1 MLKRMLDSL
10 RQPSLRLTIIA
21 IVFIVLVPTLGVVMA
36 TLFNTSQSFHEAS
49 KRQLLETARTVA
61 RSTAN
66 ELELTSS
73 VLLNLA
79 ELHADAEGPSRRGAT
94 SFANGTYDLYS
105 LNGGQGHWQFVDEL
119 PQSPQVQQ
127 LVTAA
132 AQSGRPQVSDILDA
146 SHPSESMKVVMAVP
160 EISGTAQVRVA
171 TLVTSPGDLIHSLS
185 KHGESN
191 LSVIIAITD
200 GAGRILGRSVDGE
213 RFIGKPV
220 PDWQRLLDL
229 GQDSGT
235 FKAQTLEG
243 QQIVFAFQRIAGT
256 PGWVAVVGE
265 SATSFD
271 KRWQQP
277 IEVMLIASAVTI
289 LFALSLA
296 LFIAQRALKP
306 IRSLADRAKLIA
318 AGQSAS
324 ARSIE
329 ELPPSFVAEFETLR
343 LSLDEADKALHRS
356 LLESRQAATL
366 AEEKNLA
373 LRAAERQAKLG
384 HWSLDVQSG
393 RLTGSEMLSV
403 LYGDEDDPGVLSVKG
418 LEQRLEPESMQ
429 RIRLAAQHCIATGE
443 PYAMEVVHR
452 RIDGS
457 SFAAYVHATASKNA
471 KGEVVKITGTLQ
483 DISERKE
490 HRDRLSALADNLPSG
505 VIFRMERDAQRHL
518 ALTFLSAGLES
529 LTGLSVSEILASP
542 QKLTAAISADA
553 IAHLMQALRYSD
565 EPGTVLDERF
575 SLQTAY
581 GHSIWIHCRAALRMT
596 GAGVAVWDGIAQ
608 DVTAAREAE
617 AALRTAKEAAESA
630 ERAKSDFLATMSH
643 EIRTPMNSVIGM
655 ARLAM
660 RTDLDAKQRNYLE
673 KINESANVLLNLIND
688 ILDFSKIEAGGLA
701 LEGEAFRLESVLET
715 VSSVTALRAD
725 EKGLEITFAIDPDT
739 PGWLKGDSLRLGQ
752 VITNLLGNAIKF
764 TDKGD
769 VVVSA
774 SPLRDEKGVCRKL
787 LFSVRDSGI
796 GMTAEQMRN
805 LFLPF
810 TQAQT
815 DIARRYGGTGL
826 GLAISKRLVEM
837 MGGEIWVESEWRQGS
852 TFFFT
857 IRMDEVLPDA
867 GEQRMRS
874 QAALSLKGR
883 RILVVDDN
891 ASARLALSD
900 MVEGFGMQA
909 TVAQSGQEALQ
920 VLQMESGAARPFDIV
935 LLDWRMPGMDGVE
948 TARHIKADA
957 QLEQMPAVLMVT
969 AYGQE
974 AMMQASAGMGLQG
987 VLLKPVTQSVMF
999 NTLLA
1004 VFCGSAGGELLG
1016 QKPAYVLSD
1025 VSAYA
1030 ALRGKRVLV
1039 ADDNALNR
1047 EVAMD
1052 FLEYVGVQVITA
1064 VDGLDAIAQLQRHE
1078 VDAVLMDIH
1087 MPEMDGLDATREI
1100 RKHPRWA
1107 HLPIIALTA
1116 QARSEDQLLSR
1127 EAGMNGHLTK
1137 PIDEAALYATLLELC
1152 AAVPEHGDDRSLIQG
1167 DAAQPAVIEQTFRRL
1182 PASPERKAR
1191 LLQGFLN
1198 DFESLPQRFEDLLVE
1213 SRWLDI
1219 AELVHQIK
1227 GSAGYLNAE
1236 QLCAVAD
1243 VIERAGRSNNRDV
1256 VLDLAPQF
1264 VQLVHECLA
1273 LVRQVLAQMRS
1284 TPVENNAV
1292 ESRNQDAEVTAVL
1305 EQAMPLV
1312 ASGDFE
1318 ARAMLEHLHQM
1329 GAGQGWQAHALAALD
1344 AFDDLEIDA
1353 ALAQLQQVQA
1363 MTQLMQKH
1371 RQ

>member
-10 RQPSLRLTIIA
+10 RHPSLRLTIIA

-79 ELHADAEGPSRRGAT
+79 DLHADAEGPSRRGAS
-94 SFANGTYDLYS
+94 SFANGTYDLYLLS
-105 LNGGQGHWQFVDEL
+105 GREGHWQFVDEIPVL
-119 PQSPQVQQ
+119 PSVQQ

-132 AQSGRPQVSDILDA
+132 AQSGRPQVSDIVDA
-146 SHPSESMKVVMAVP
+146 SHPSEPMKVVLAVP
-160 EISGTAQVRVA
+160 EISGTTLVRVA

-185 KHGESN
+185 KHGENN

-200 GAGRILGRSVDGE
+200 GAGRILGRSVDGD

-220 PDWQRLLDL
+220 PDWQSLQEL

-243 QQIVFAFQRIAGT
+243 KQIMFAFQRIAGT

-265 SATSFD
+265 SAATFD
-271 KRWQQP
+271 RRWQQP

-306 IRSLADRAKLIA
+306 IRRLADRARLIA

-324 ARSIE
+324 AHSIQE
-329 ELPPSFVAEFETLR
+329 VPSSFVAEFETLR

-356 LLESRQAATL
+356 LQESRQAATL
-366 AEEKNLA
+366 AEDKNLA
-373 LRAAERQAKLG
+373 LRAAERQARLG
-384 HWSLDVQSG
+384 HWSLDVRTG
-393 RLTGSEMLSV
+393 MLTGSEMLSA
-403 LYGDEDDPGVLSVKG
+403 LYGDEADPAEISMEL
-418 LEQRLEPESMQ
+418 LELRLEPESLQ
-429 RIRLAAQHCIATGE
+429 RVKQAAKHCIATGE
-443 PYAMEVVHR
+443 PYALEVVHR
-452 RIDGS
+452 RLDGS
-457 SFAAYVHATASKNA
+457 TFAAFVHATASKNA
-471 KGEVVKITGTLQ
+471 RGEVVKITGTLQ

-490 HRDRLSALADNLPSG
+490 QRDRLSALADNLPSG
-505 VIFRMERDAQRHL
+505 VIFRMERDARRHL
-518 ALTFLSAGLES
+518 KLTFMSAGLEL
-529 LTGLSVSEILASP
+529 LTGLSVSEILINP
-542 QKLTAAISADA
+542 LKLAQAIPADA
-553 IAHLMQALRYSD
+553 MVRLNQALRFSD
-565 EPGTVLDERF
+565 EAGTVLDERF

-581 GHSIWIHCRAALRMT
+581 GHSIWIHCRAALRVS
-596 GAGVAVWDGIAQ
+596 GAGITVWDGIAQ
-608 DVTAAREAE
+608 DVTTEREAE
-617 AALRTAKEAAESA
+617 AALRAAKEAAESA

-655 ARLAM
+655 ARLAL
-660 RTDLDAKQRNYLE
+660 RTDLNPKQQNYLE

-701 LEGEAFRLESVLET
+701 LEGAAFRLESVLET
-715 VSSVTALRAD
+715 VSSVTALRAE
-725 EKGLEITFAIDPDT
+725 EKGLEITFAIAPET
-739 PGWLKGDSLRLGQ
+739 PPWLKGDSLRLGQ
-752 VITNLLGNAIKF
+752 VITNLVGNAIKF
-764 TDKGD
+764 TEFGD

-774 SPLRDEKGVCRKL
+774 SPLRDERGLCRKL

-796 GMTAEQMRN
+796 GMTVEQMRN

-837 MGGEIWVESEWRQGS
+837 MGGEIWVESEWGQGS

-857 IRMDEVLPDA
+857 IRMDEAVQDA
-867 GEQRMRS
+867 GDQRMRS

-883 RILVVDDN
+883 RILVVDDS

-900 MVEGFGMQA
+900 MVEGFGMEA
-909 TVAQSGQEALQ
+909 TVAESGQDALQ
-920 VLQMESGAARPFDIV
+920 VLQMQGSEAKPFDIV

-1004 VFCGSAGGELLG
+1004 VFCGTVDGAPFEH
-1016 QKPAYVLSD
+1016 KPAYVLSD
-1025 VSAYA
+1025 ISAYA

-1087 MPEMDGLDATREI
+1087 MPEMDGLEATREI
-1100 RKHPRWA
+1100 RKYARWA

-1137 PIDEAALYATLLELC
+1137 PIDEVALYATLLELC
-1152 AAVPEHGDDRSLIQG
+1152 GVAPATAQAAPVLNAAESL
-1167 DAAQPAVIEQTFRRL
+1167 PAVTAQTFKRL
-1182 PASPERKAR
+1182 PASPERQAR
-1191 LLQGFLN
+1191 LLQGFLS
-1198 DFESLPQRFEDLLVE
+1198 DFEPLPQTFEKLLQE

-1227 GSAGYLNAE
+1227 GSAGYLDAG

-1243 VIERAGRSNNRDV
+1243 VIERAGRSNNKEV

-1264 VQLVHECLA
+1264 LQLVHECLN
-1273 LVRQVLAQMRS
+1273 LVRQVLAQI
-1284 TPVENNAV
+1284 TQVKAV
-1292 ESRNQDAEVTAVL
+1292 DAGDSFSSGQVL
-1305 EQAMPLV
+1305 ALLDQVMPLL

-1318 ARAMLEHLHQM
+1318 AKALLEKLTQM
-1329 GAGQGWQAHALAALD
+1329 GAGQAWQEHALAALN
-1344 AFDDLEIDA
+1344 AFDDLELDA
-1353 ALAQLQQVQA
+1353 AQQQLQQLQA
-1363 MTQLMQKH
+1363 LMH
-1371 RQ
+1371 